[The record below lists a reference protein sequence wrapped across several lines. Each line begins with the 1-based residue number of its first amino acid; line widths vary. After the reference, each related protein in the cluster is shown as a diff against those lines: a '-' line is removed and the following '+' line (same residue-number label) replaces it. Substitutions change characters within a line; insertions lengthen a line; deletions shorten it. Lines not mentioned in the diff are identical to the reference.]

1 VDSLSSKASSNEVTQ
16 TKQAAVDPNFLT
28 KTGGPVIHVAD
39 MPRRAVAEIVIV
51 GTTPSTATGM
61 IVYSVEPVLVGDGV
75 ELDPQ

>member
-1 VDSLSSKASSNEVTQ
+1 
-16 TKQAAVDPNFLT
+16 
-28 KTGGPVIHVAD
+28 

-61 IVYSVEPVLVGDGV
+61 IVYSMEPVLVGDGV